1 MEYLDPRIAAVRRF
15 SRFYTARLGLLREG
29 LLDTPFSL
37 TESRI
42 LYELAARPGLA
53 AADLARELGMDA
65 GYLSRIL
72 RGFEKAG
79 LLERAAAKED
89 GRKQTLR
96 LSTKGAHEFARLD
109 TLSTQQAA
117 VFLGHL
123 PDAAARDV
131 VQSMRRIEECLGGK
145 PPRAWVMRAP
155 RPGDLGWVIAAHGRI
170 YHEEF
175 GYDAS
180 FEALVAEIA
189 AAWRRGHDPAR
200 EAGWIAELD
209 GLPVGSV
216 FLVRQSD
223 EVAKLRLL
231 IVDPAARGLG
241 VGQRLVAECTRF
253 ARAAGYKRI
262 TLWTHSILEAARRIY
277 ANAGYRL
284 VASEPLEEFGR
295 ALVSE
300 TWEVEV

>member
-1 MEYLDPRIAAVRRF
+1 MDYLDPRIAAVRRF
-15 SRFYTARLGLLREG
+15 GRFYTARLGLLREG

-53 AADLARELGMDA
+53 AADLARDLALDP

-79 LLERAAAKED
+79 LLERAAAAGD
-89 GRKQTLR
+89 ARRHALR
-96 LSTKGAHEFARLD
+96 LSPKGQQEFSRLD
-109 TLSTQQAA
+109 MLSTQQAA
-117 VFLGHL
+117 RFLADL
-123 PDAAARDV
+123 PDAAAREV
-131 VQSMRRIEECLGGK
+131 VQAMRRIEQCLDGA
-145 PPRAWVMRAP
+145 PPRGWVMRPP
-155 RPGDLGWVIAAHGRI
+155 RPGDLGWVVAAHGRI

-189 AAWRRGHDPAR
+189 AAWRRDHDPAV
-200 EAGWIAELD
+200 ESGWIAELD

-216 FLVRQSD
+216 FLVRQSA

-241 VGQRLVAECTRF
+241 IGNRLVAECTRF
-253 ARAAGYKRI
+253 ARAAGYRRI

-277 ANAGYRL
+277 AAEGYRL
-284 VASEPLEEFGR
+284 VASEPAQEFGK

-300 TWEVEV
+300 TWEMEV